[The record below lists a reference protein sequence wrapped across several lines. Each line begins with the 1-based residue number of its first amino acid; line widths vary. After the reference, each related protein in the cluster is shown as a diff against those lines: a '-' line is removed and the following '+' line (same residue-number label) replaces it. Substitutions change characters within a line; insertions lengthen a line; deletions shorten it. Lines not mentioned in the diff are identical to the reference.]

1 MLRQVA
7 LNQRCRIGQTRV
19 LLAEISSSSGGALVR
34 PGHRLPP
41 PQMGYVPGYALRN
54 INAPRRHS
62 SNGIEGVVPDKL
74 LLLGSIA
81 GVAAQIV
88 KVAESIELVQGQIAE
103 VGARVE
109 ATKVALGQSNV
120 PAENREILLME
131 LKSLMDKEKGLMD
144 KEKGL
149 MDEKKGLMDE
159 KKSLMDK
166 EAKLMDATTSTSRSS
181 DEGRR
186 WSDWFQ
192 KHDWRKYV
200 TGGLVVFGALATF
213 NKDTDRSIEAF
224 FKSLSMSNTFVK
236 SRPSFESVAVKPSDY
251 VTRPS
256 LETKVLAV
264 YENSHLKDGWYHIVY
279 GVKGAGKTSIVQSV
293 LGDKTGVVVV
303 SVSNEDKTDAI
314 VAKIQRACGM
324 VPHSSSTV
332 KKIADAMQVAA
343 EKRNGHPVTVVFEVE
358 RGSSSPKVL
367 SLVKHTAKDFALV
380 ANVLIV
386 LSEANAVLGFGDDK
400 RQKFI
405 LVGEMTREEARAY
418 VQKRAPNISSEDFNK
433 FADKCGTYPLILGSF
448 CTSVCK
454 GETVDEHIANVVD
467 SARGDLEAFVHKP
480 ILAALKKSP
489 GGVRSGNFVGVKHEG
504 ILLSEPKL
512 VAPAMKLR
520 NVIMYDFEAR
530 QYKLFSKAH
539 ETALKTFDP
548 PRS

>member
-1 MLRQVA
+1 MLRQSA

-19 LLAEISSSSGGALVR
+19 LLAEISSYGGALVR

-131 LKSLMDKEKGLMD
+131 LKSLMYEKKGLMD

-159 KKSLMDK
+159 KNSLMDK

-224 FKSLSMSNTFVK
+224 FKSLSMSNSFVK

-251 VTRPS
+251 ITRPS

-303 SVSNEDKTDAI
+303 SVSNEDKTDTI

-332 KKIADAMQVAA
+332 KKIGDAMQVAA

-358 RGSSSPKVL
+358 RGSSSPEVL
-367 SLVKHTAKDFALV
+367 SLVKHTAKVFALV

-386 LSEANAVLGFGDDK
+386 LSDANTVLQFGDDK

-405 LVGEMTREEARAY
+405 LVGELTREEARAY

-433 FADKCGTYPLILGSF
+433 FADKCGTYPLMLGIF
-448 CTSVCK
+448 CASVCK
-454 GETVDEHIANVVD
+454 GETADEHIAKVVD

-489 GGVRSGNFVGVKHEG
+489 GGVRSGNFDGVKHEG
-504 ILLSEPKL
+504 VLLSAPKD
-512 VAPAMKLR
+512 VAPAMKKV
-520 NVIMYDFEAR
+520 NAIMYDFEAR

>member
-19 LLAEISSSSGGALVR
+19 LLAEISSYGGALVR
-34 PGHRLPP
+34 LGHRLPP
-41 PQMGYVPGYALRN
+41 QTGYVPGFVLRS

-131 LKSLMDKEKGLMD
+131 LKSLMDEEKGLMD
-144 KEKGL
+144 KKKGL

-159 KKSLMDK
+159 KKGLMDK
-166 EAKLMDATTSTSRSS
+166 ETKLMDITASTSRSS
-181 DEGRR
+181 DEGRS
-186 WSDWFQ
+186 WSDWFK

-200 TGGLVVFGALATF
+200 TGGIFVFGALATF

-236 SRPSFESVAVKPSDY
+236 SRPSFVSVAVKPSDY
-251 VTRPS
+251 ITRPS

-264 YENSHLKDGWYHIVY
+264 YENSHLKEGRYHIVY

-303 SVSNEDKTDAI
+303 SVSNEDKTDTI

-358 RGSSSPKVL
+358 RGSSSPEVL

-386 LSEANAVLGFGDDK
+386 LSDANTVLQFGDDK

-405 LVGEMTREEARAY
+405 LVGELTREEARAY

-433 FADKCGTYPLILGSF
+433 YADKCGTYPLMLGIF

-489 GGVRSGNFVGVKHEG
+489 GGVRSGNFDGVEHEG
-504 ILLSEPKL
+504 VLLSAPKN
-512 VAPAMKLR
+512 VAPAMKEV
-520 NVIMYDFEAR
+520 NAIMYDFEAR